1 MKNRLTVLL
10 ILFLLPA
17 SGHSQIRDYARNVVN
32 ILASDS
38 LMGRGYVGKGDSIA
52 ADFIRGEFVR
62 LGVDVSFQHY
72 TISINTFPEP
82 ISLKLGDTELKGG
95 IDFLVNPSSRTSSG
109 TFETVWME
117 KEDLFNDK
125 RLEPKFRSA
134 INKVLI
140 IPPIDET
147 TLNADEKARWRS
159 FRDFLM
165 NHPNNFVAATIFLEN
180 TKLTWFGAKHN
191 QGRPAFMV
199 DVNSAPKE
207 FEKVTFSVT
216 SEYFEAYPSQNVI
229 AEIPGTASDSVIVL
243 MAHYDHFGFMGE
255 AMFPGANDNASGVA
269 MLLSMA
275 RYYVENPPK
284 YTMVFLSFSG
294 EEIALLGSKYFIEHP
309 TFDLSK
315 TKFYLNFDLAGTG
328 DEGIQVVNGSVYRN
342 QFDRIQSINSA
353 NNLLPQV
360 KIRGAACNSDHCFF
374 DQKKLPGFYIYT
386 LGGIRAY
393 HDIYDKAET
402 LPLTKFDEYFE
413 LMTQFLDGF

>member
-1 MKNRLTVLL
+1 MKNRLTVIL
-10 ILFLLPA
+10 ILFLLP
-17 SGHSQIRDYARNVVN
+17 STGYSQIRSYARNVVN

-38 LMGRGYVGKGDSIA
+38 LLGRGYVGKGDSIA
-52 ADFIRGEFVR
+52 ADFILGEFER
-62 LGVDVSFQHY
+62 LDVDATFQPY

-82 ISLKLGDTELKGG
+82 ISLKLGNTELKGG

-109 TFETVWME
+109 TFETVWLE
-117 KEDLFNDK
+117 QEDLFND
-125 RLEPKFRSA
+125 RLLEPKFRSA
-134 INKVLI
+134 INKVLV
-140 IPPIDET
+140 IPPIDES
-147 TLNADEKARWRS
+147 TLTADEKARWRS

-165 NHPNNFVAATIFLEN
+165 NHPNNFVAGTIFLE
-180 TKLTWFGAKHN
+180 TAKLSWFGAQHN

-199 DVNSAPKE
+199 DVNSAHGQ
-207 FEKVTFSVT
+207 FEEVTFSVT
-216 SEYFEAYPSQNVI
+216 SEYFEAYPTQNVI
-229 AEIPGTASDSVIVL
+229 AEIPGTESDSVIVL
-243 MAHYDHFGFMGE
+243 MAHYDHFGFMGD

-275 RYYVENPPK
+275 KYYVEHPPK

-342 QFDRIQSINSA
+342 QFDRLQLLNSTSE
-353 NNLLPQV
+353 LLPQV
-360 KIRGAACNSDHCFF
+360 KIRGEACNSDHCFF
-374 DQKKLPGFYIYT
+374 DRKNLPGFYIYT

-402 LPLTKFDEYFE
+402 LPLTKFEEYFE
-413 LMTQFLDGF
+413 LTTQFLDGF